1 MDDEILKE
9 LRALR
14 EHLVAQH
21 GGSLRAFGEYLMQ
34 EQQKHPNR
42 LVQRTPLS
50 IDWKKLDGTTR
61 QGTT

>member
-21 GGSLRAFGEYLMQ
+21 GGTLRALGEYVMQ
-34 EQQKHPNR
+34 EQQKHPDR
-42 LVQRTPLS
+42 LVQRPSVS
-50 IDWKKLDGTTR
+50 IDWKKLDGMAT
-61 QGTT
+61 GG

>member
-21 GGSLRAFGEYLMQ
+21 GGSLRTFGEFLMQ
-34 EQQKHPNR
+34 EQQKHPDR
-42 LVQRTPLS
+42 LVQRTPVS
-50 IDWKKLDGTTR
+50 IDWKKLDGTTT
-61 QGTT
+61 GG

>member
-21 GGSLRAFGEYLMQ
+21 GGSLRAFGEYLM
-34 EQQKHPNR
+34 PTIR
-42 LVQRTPLS
+42 QRYRVRS
-50 IDWKKLDGTTR
+50 AR
-61 QGTT
+61 